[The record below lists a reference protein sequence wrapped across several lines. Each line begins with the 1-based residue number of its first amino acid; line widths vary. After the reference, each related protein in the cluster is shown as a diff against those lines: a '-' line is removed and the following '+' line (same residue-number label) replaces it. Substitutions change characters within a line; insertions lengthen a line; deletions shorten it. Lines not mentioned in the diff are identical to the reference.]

1 MQKLRA
7 FALFHLFEH
16 GHQLPHVVAVHR
28 TGVGE
33 AEVIEQGI
41 GADTRAVEHA
51 FQPLLHFLRDVQ
63 RTGQFV
69 EHFFGFVFD
78 AAQGVAPVFALA
90 AGKIFGE
97 STHIGGNRHFVV
109 VEDNQQIGV
118 HIAGIVQRFKSL
130 AGSHGSIADN
140 GHAAVGAT

>member
-1 MQKLRA
+1 MAENLGVAQRGSAAAYRALVGIEFAHCVKTDRVVFGQFVTLPFLREHMQKLRA

-51 FQPLLHFLRDVQ
+51 FQPLLHFLRDV
-63 RTGQFV
+63 
-69 EHFFGFVFD
+69 
-78 AAQGVAPVFALA
+78 
-90 AGKIFGE
+90 
-97 STHIGGNRHFVV
+97 
-109 VEDNQQIGV
+109 
-118 HIAGIVQRFKSL
+118 
-130 AGSHGSIADN
+130 
-140 GHAAVGAT
+140 